1 MKARV
6 KPPKVSS
13 WLANS
18 FEAVLREK
26 EKIISPTMMQNLI
39 VYTWRRSSNLN
50 TESTME

>member
-6 KPPKVSS
+6 KPPEVSS

-26 EKIISPTMMQNLI
+26 EKIIFPTMMQNLI
-39 VYTWRRSSNLN
+39 VYTWRRSNNLI